1 MWKELLRIQ
10 VLSSCLC
17 CASNANFFNMLE
29 TSLHA
34 FLSLY
39 TGSVRSIK
47 ITESQVERCT
57 HVWYK
62 VEHCTCQQSDREC
75 EEFVNHERLQKNKIF
90 YFVFCGVPT
99 RPFTFDTHTFNTGCI
114 QDTTQVAVS

>member
-1 MWKELLRIQ
+1 MY
-10 VLSSCLC
+10 
-17 CASNANFFNMLE
+17 ASE
-29 TSLHA
+29 TSLYA

-39 TGSVRSIK
+39 TGSVRSIR

-75 EEFVNHERLQKNKIF
+75 EEFVNETSSIQVHVICHIMFLFFILWCTF
-90 YFVFCGVPT
+90 YF
-99 RPFTFDTHTFNTGCI
+99 
-114 QDTTQVAVS
+114 

>member
-1 MWKELLRIQ
+1 MWKELLQ
-10 VLSSCLC
+10 YVLCCLC
-17 CASNANFFNMLE
+17 CASNANFFNIHASE

-75 EEFVNHERLQKNKIF
+75 EEFVNETSSIQVHVISCF
-90 YFVFCGVPT
+90 YFLFCNFVVCGV
-99 RPFTFDTHTFNTGCI
+99 PFTFDTHIQIFNTG
-114 QDTTQVAVS
+114 

>member
-1 MWKELLRIQ
+1 MWKELLQ
-10 VLSSCLC
+10 YVLCCLC
-17 CASNANFFNMLE
+17 CASNANFFNIHASE

-90 YFVFCGVPT
+90 YFFILWCSYPVPGLLLLTHIHSIQGVY
-99 RPFTFDTHTFNTGCI
+99 RILHR
-114 QDTTQVAVS
+114 